1 MADRITAVRARVL
14 IVGGSEFMFRCVFI
28 AVELLEHEMIC
39 WAELHV
45 SAEKGVKSF
54 D

>member
-1 MADRITAVRARVL
+1 MVCWI
-14 IVGGSEFMFRCVFI
+14 EFKFVCVCT

-54 D
+54 EKVNFTMKG